1 MTINSVSKRLAS
13 LDYGEVWA
21 EALPIPDGTIG
32 EADRY
37 HSLWSYL
44 LDPIK
49 GSATISDANLY
60 AIALSDA
67 LVSGLSLSDASLYA
81 MVLADALVS
90 GLSLTD
96 TGQTGYNGIVLE
108 DGTGYW
114 LFEDGTI
121 ISWVTGA
128 PGLVVSDD

>member
-1 MTINSVSKRLAS
+1 MGDITRVITLGIGPAS
-13 LDYGEVWA
+13 D
-21 EALPIPDGTIG
+21 IPGLI
-32 EADRY
+32 
-37 HSLWSYL
+37 L
-44 LDPIK
+44 LGLNTGVVIPTVK
-49 GSATISDANLY
+49 GSATIT
-60 AIALSDA
+60 
-67 LVSGLSLSDASLYA
+67 DASLYA
-81 MVLADALVS
+81 MVLADALVG

-108 DGTGYW
+108 IGTGYW

>member
-1 MTINSVSKRLAS
+1 MGDITRVITLGIGPAS
-13 LDYGEVWA
+13 D
-21 EALPIPDGTIG
+21 IPGLVLTGLNIWI
-32 EADRY
+32 A
-37 HSLWSYL
+37 
-44 LDPIK
+44 PTVK
-49 GSATISDANLY
+49 GSATIT
-60 AIALSDA
+60 
-67 LVSGLSLSDASLYA
+67 DASLYA

-96 TGQTGYNGIVLE
+96 AGQTGYNGIVLE
-108 DGTGYW
+108 IGTGYW